1 MRRGANVCSAVAR
14 AALSAAWCAALACSV
29 LPARAVETGQAA
41 PDIDLPAGNVAR
53 KLADL
58 QGKVVYV
65 DFWASW
71 CGPCKQSFPW
81 MNAMQAKYAARGL
94 QVLAINLDAKRADA
108 DKFLALNAAEFGLA
122 FDSGAESAKRMGVK
136 AMPTSVLVGRDGKVI
151 RVHAGFR
158 LDERAALEAQLAAA
172 LGAP

>member
-1 MRRGANVCSAVAR
+1 
-14 AALSAAWCAALACSV
+14 
-29 LPARAVETGQAA
+29 
-41 PDIDLPAGNVAR
+41 
-53 KLADL
+53 
-58 QGKVVYV
+58 
-65 DFWASW
+65 
-71 CGPCKQSFPW
+71 
-81 MNAMQAKYAARGL
+81 MQAKYAARGL